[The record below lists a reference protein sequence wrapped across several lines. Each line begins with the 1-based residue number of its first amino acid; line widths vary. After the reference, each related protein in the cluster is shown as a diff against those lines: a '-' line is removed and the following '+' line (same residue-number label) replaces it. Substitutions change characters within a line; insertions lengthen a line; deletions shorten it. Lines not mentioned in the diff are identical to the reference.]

1 MRSYL
6 PLAAVMVCCFMACQ
20 KEPDATLLTPTACK
34 IDKIVN
40 YDGTDP
46 TDTVG
51 FVYNGALA
59 SRINYSDYYT
69 TFEYAG
75 TYPLRRN
82 YYETGSTTVVAYD
95 EFSYNADSTLARVN
109 FYLVDPSSPQP
120 FLYFQYDFTYNGG
133 QLALLQTKVDT
144 SGSGPE
150 TLIESYFVYT
160 GNNIT
165 EVMQYNLVNQGADTV
180 SYSYDTKQ
188 NYFSKQPNLWLSD
201 NLFAD
206 FDGIVLPIALSG
218 NNVVSLTSTDA
229 NTLTLDYEET
239 DKQDIAEMR
248 LSGEIFARY
257 YYKCQ

>member
-6 PLAAVMVCCFMACQ
+6 LLAAIVACCFMACQ

-46 TDTVG
+46 VDTIG
-51 FVYNGALA
+51 FVYNGVLA

-82 YYETGSTTVVAYD
+82 YYEPGGTTVVAYD

-109 FYLVDPSSPQP
+109 FYLVDPSLPQP
-120 FLYFQYDFTYNGG
+120 FLYFQYDFTYNGSL
-133 QLALLQTKVDT
+133 LAMLETKVDT
-144 SGSGPE
+144 SGNGPE

-165 EVMQYNLVNQGADTV
+165 QVMQYDLVNQGADTIN
-180 SYSYDTKQ
+180 YAFDTKQ

-201 NLFAD
+201 NLFSNFEA
-206 FDGIVLPIALSG
+206 IVLPIALSG
-218 NNVVSLTSTDA
+218 NNAILLTGTDGS
-229 NTLTLDYEET
+229 TLTVDYEET
-239 DKQDIAEMR
+239 NKQDIAELR